1 MIDQRKKIYLS
12 ELLAAHGEVLSLSQ
26 IPAGQQHG
34 AAGCIILVTM
44 KSPQDAAKIQNKF
57 GFQLFGYNAL
67 IVSEQWLAIH
77 AGD

>member
-1 MIDQRKKIYLS
+1 MIDQKKKIYLS

-26 IPAGQQHG
+26 IPAGQHRT
-34 AAGCIILVTM
+34 ADCIILVTM
-44 KSPQDAAKIQNKF
+44 KSPQDAAKIQKEF

-77 AGD
+77 LED